1 MNSSRIPSMIMMI
14 IILMIDVYIFQSMQ
28 EIKQDNYQCKCAQ
41 TTHVSKISETIM
53 IIIGLQL
60 LVSIIT
66 FILMSGTFIPSI
78 IGLLSLSMI
87 VIAGMQIYYIYLM
100 ITYLSDLK
108 KNNCTCVNTNVTDVL
123 FYYAWARVAA
133 LILGVITFI
142 MFIFIIKNRSQQ
154 PPLSET
160 QIKSITNSMNKI
172 SKGKSSSSKK

>member
-1 MNSSRIPSMIMMI
+1 MNSNKIPSIIMMI

-41 TTHVSKISETIM
+41 TFHVSKISETIM

-60 LVSIIT
+60 LISIIT
-66 FILMSGTFIPSI
+66 FILMSGTFIPLI
-78 IGLLSLSMI
+78 IGLLSLSMV

-100 ITYLSDLK
+100 ITYLRDLK
-108 KNNCTCVNTNVTDVL
+108 KNNCMCVNKNVTDVL
-123 FYYAWARVAA
+123 FYYAWARIAA

-142 MFIFIIKNRSQQ
+142 MVMYLMRNISSQ
-154 PPLSET
+154 PALSASEM
-160 QIKSITNSMNKI
+160 KSMNKM